1 MTSFAYIATLPCD
14 LCNARRTI
22 YDEPPFDVCV
32 QSRFGDFE
40 PLDEMTGEGCAK
52 LAAVEELSDLA
63 VEAAERW
70 RVKMRHTP
78 PEVREQQIGGFAD
91 LFHDWASDIG
101 CEFDDEAWT
110 RDCSPVRKARA
121 AA

>member
-1 MTSFAYIATLPCD
+1 MTAYAYITSLPCESCD
-14 LCNARRTI
+14 DRRTVRA
-22 YDEPPFDVCV
+22 EPPYDVCR
-32 QSRFGDFE
+32 SSLYGDME
-40 PLDEMTGEGCAK
+40 PLDEMTGEGCEK

-110 RDCSPVRKARA
+110 RDCAPVRKVRA
-121 AA
+121 A